1 MGTTDPGP
9 AIAAIEAEL
18 AGLER
23 IDQAPVVAARLREF
37 LTGLPAF
44 GFSGELATRTI
55 SRLND
60 SLTRRVVDLLA
71 ARQRLPPTAWCWLAM
86 GSEGRDEQTLVSD
99 QDNGLVFIADGAAE
113 ARALRELFLPFAQ
126 AVNAQLAACGFTLCP
141 GQIMAGNPQWCLS
154 YDEWSERFFDWV
166 RCPDPTALLNATIFF
181 DLRPLYGELS
191 LGWRLRR
198 RIADL
203 SSDNP
208 AFLHLM
214 AANALV
220 VHPPLG
226 MLGDVVVDDDANLDL
241 KKLGSRIFVDVARIL
256 ALAAGSPAV
265 NSFERLR
272 QAGAAGSMQ
281 PKEVAAATKALSSLL
296 GLRLERQAMA
306 SAEPGDSA
314 FRPGELNEFDLAVL
328 KESLRQARR
337 LQQRLKLNYLL

>member
-1 MGTTDPGP
+1 MGITDPGP

-18 AGLER
+18 AGLAR
-23 IDQAPVVAARLREF
+23 IEQAPAIAARLREF
-37 LTGLPAF
+37 LAGVPAF

-60 SLTRRVVDLLA
+60 SLTRRVVELLA
-71 ARQRLPPTAWCWLAM
+71 ARHRLPPTAWCWLAM

-99 QDNGLVFIADGAAE
+99 QDNGLVFVADGAAE

-126 AVNAQLAACGFTLCP
+126 AVNTQLAACGFTLCP

-226 MLGDVVVDDDANLDL
+226 MLGDVVVDDEANLDL

-256 ALAAGSPAV
+256 ALAAGNTAV

-272 QAGAAGSMQ
+272 EAGAAGSMQ
-281 PKEVAAATKALSSLL
+281 PKEIAAAAKALSSLL
-296 GLRLERQAMA
+296 GLRLERQATA
-306 SAEPGDSA
+306 SAGPGDSA

>member
-18 AGLER
+18 AGLDR

-37 LTGLPAF
+37 LTGVPAF

-71 ARQRLPPTAWCWLAM
+71 ARHRLPPTAWCWLAM
-86 GSEGRDEQTLVSD
+86 GSERRDEQTLVSD

-256 ALAAGSPAV
+256 ALAAGNTAV

-272 QAGAAGSMQ
+272 EAGVAGSMQ
-281 PKEVAAATKALSSLL
+281 PKEIAAAAKALSSLL
-296 GLRLERQAMA
+296 GLRLERQATA
-306 SAEPGDSA
+306 SAGLGDSA

>member
-1 MGTTDPGP
+1 MAVTDPGP

-18 AGLER
+18 AGLAR
-23 IDQAPVVAARLREF
+23 IEQAPVVAVRLREF
-37 LTGLPAF
+37 LAGLPAF

-60 SLTRRVVDLLA
+60 SLTRRVVELLA
-71 ARQRLPPTAWCWLAM
+71 ARHRLPPTAWCWLAM

-99 QDNGLVFIADGAAE
+99 QDNGLVFVADNAAE

-154 YDEWSERFFDWV
+154 YEEWSERFFDWV
-166 RCPDPTALLNATIFF
+166 RCPDPVALLNASIFF

-191 LGWRLRR
+191 LGWRLRQ

-208 AFLHLM
+208 AFQHLM

-226 MLGDVVVDDDANLDL
+226 MLGDVVVDEAASLDL
-241 KKLGSRIFVDVARIL
+241 KKLGSRIFVDVARIF
-256 ALAAGSPAV
+256 ALAAGSLAV
-265 NSFERLR
+265 NSFDRLR
-272 QAGAAGSMQ
+272 QAGQAASMQ
-281 PKEVAAATKALSSLL
+281 PKEIAAADKALSCLL
-296 GLRLERQAMA
+296 GLRLEQQMQAA
-306 SAEPGDSA
+306 AGDREAA
-314 FRPGELNEFDLAVL
+314 FRPGELNEFDLAML
-328 KESLRQARR
+328 KESLRQAKR
-337 LQQRLKLNYLL
+337 LQQRLKLNYSL